1 MFNSNRI
8 SVTVAVVLKVTCVFV
23 SLKLSRVWYNI
34 SRRLC
39 CLTEPFQKLCCV
51 YFKGC
56 ISWIA
61 GSVCRTLPPL
71 LYCTERELRERGD
84 GFVLFVY
91 TVASVGELIRDFF
104 FQRRLGSLENTIF
117 SKKEFCTQVFYRE

>member
-61 GSVCRTLPPL
+61 GFVCRTLPPL

-104 FQRRLGSLENTIF
+104 FSEKTGF
-117 SKKEFCTQVFYRE
+117 FGKYDFFKKRILYTGFL